1 MPQPALPFD
10 IPEIEGKTMLELE
23 ELLQDNHVFADF
35 FYSIDRVASI
45 RSLQADIITKNT
57 EIASTIFTVMN
68 HLPSFFDLEVNL
80 SKNEEIT
87 LLKDRIALLQQKN
100 AIQREQIDKLLYEQ
114 NQELQVREILKIQY
128 E

>member
-1 MPQPALPFD
+1 
-10 IPEIEGKTMLELE
+10 
-23 ELLQDNHVFADF
+23 
-35 FYSIDRVASI
+35 
-45 RSLQADIITKNT
+45 
-57 EIASTIFTVMN
+57 
-68 HLPSFFDLEVNL
+68 VNL
-80 SKNEEIT
+80 SKNEEST

>member
-1 MPQPALPFD
+1 M
-10 IPEIEGKTMLELE
+10 
-23 ELLQDNHVFADF
+23 
-35 FYSIDRVASI
+35 
-45 RSLQADIITKNT
+45 
-57 EIASTIFTVMN
+57 
-68 HLPSFFDLEVNL
+68 NL
-80 SKNEEIT
+80 SKNEEST

>member
-100 AIQREQIDKLLYEQ
+100 AIQWEQIDKLLYEQ

>member
-35 FYSIDRVASI
+35 FYSIDRVSSI

-68 HLPSFFDLEVNL
+68 HLPSFLM
-80 SKNEEIT
+80 
-87 LLKDRIALLQQKN
+87 
-100 AIQREQIDKLLYEQ
+100 
-114 NQELQVREILKIQY
+114 
-128 E
+128 